1 MRTEWTLELTEK
13 NLGGAVFV
21 DASMI
26 TALEEWD
33 AEGCCIHTIQ
43 GNTLQ
48 VRQRA
53 EEILAK
59 MQTLEKAIE
68 AAMKKRM
75 SQEFDNILGDLTFS
89 PDGGVGH

>member
-1 MRTEWTLELTEK
+1 LELTER

-33 AEGCCIHTIQ
+33 DKGCCIHTIQ

-53 EEILAK
+53 EEVLAK
-59 MQTLEKAIE
+59 MKTLEKAIE

-75 SQEFDNILGDLTFS
+75 SQEFDTILGDLVDLPTS
-89 PDGGVGH
+89 GAGH